1 MFQTFVEMEGKLKTM
16 RKTARKIYEKTS
28 IEKNKDTQRA
38 IEYITYPDRIESM
51 LEATASDKPALSG
64 IVKGLEDRFA
74 NCEGFPLNHDA
85 PDKNAKNRRNVGWFV
100 RYAMAYYGYAP
111 ISNSERT
118 RIGTDSK
125 SKYFGSAAVYEKVED
140 VPEYEIINQSFE
152 VDRTITQDDLWA
164 DESDDDYILIRE
176 SIREIVW
183 KRNMLEL
190 SDAFIAEFLNHIG
203 YKNLLSESDVRD
215 IFNGM
220 KIPRIEL
227 YEAIDRI
234 FSLFGKCKVKNKRQY
249 HEIMGMSTDS
259 AVKAYYEC
267 GIDPETVTDVHV
279 YFSTWDPIM
288 DNKYNLLSEGDDDKN
303 KEILLDAPRFIITTK
318 DGTEYWFHGLTCGYA
333 GQGCGGTQ
341 EILLHLGI
349 IEEDQY
355 YVNYEIQT
363 NRCLHYF
370 KKNGKW
376 TYQGQESRYDLYYEK
391 LRDNADFH
399 VFMYNDNLTVSQ
411 SYRYQHRFSRMLDA
425 EEPEY
430 EWFTA
435 SMFFIGKP
443 TEVELVK
450 VEEDDGRV
458 LRAPVTT
465 PSYQVVIRN
474 KNANREL
481 WLDYPFNDIPD
492 DRRDNLYKFF
502 DEIGVR
508 IPREY
513 DKNALIKRRR
523 DIYKVYPVGETKK

>member
-1 MFQTFVEMEGKLKTM
+1 M
-16 RKTARKIYEKTS
+16 
-28 IEKNKDTQRA
+28 
-38 IEYITYPDRIESM
+38 
-51 LEATASDKPALSG
+51 
-64 IVKGLEDRFA
+64 
-74 NCEGFPLNHDA
+74 
-85 PDKNAKNRRNVGWFV
+85 
-100 RYAMAYYGYAP
+100 
-111 ISNSERT
+111 
-118 RIGTDSK
+118 
-125 SKYFGSAAVYEKVED
+125 
-140 VPEYEIINQSFE
+140 
-152 VDRTITQDDLWA
+152 
-164 DESDDDYILIRE
+164 
-176 SIREIVW
+176 
-183 KRNMLEL
+183 
-190 SDAFIAEFLNHIG
+190 
-203 YKNLLSESDVRD
+203 
-215 IFNGM
+215 
-220 KIPRIEL
+220 
-227 YEAIDRI
+227 
-234 FSLFGKCKVKNKRQY
+234 
-249 HEIMGMSTDS
+249 
-259 AVKAYYEC
+259 
-267 GIDPETVTDVHV
+267 
-279 YFSTWDPIM
+279 
-288 DNKYNLLSEGDDDKN
+288 
-303 KEILLDAPRFIITTK
+303 
-318 DGTEYWFHGLTCGYA
+318 
-333 GQGCGGTQ
+333 
-341 EILLHLGI
+341 HLGI

-425 EEPEY
+425 EEPGY

-450 VEEDDGRV
+450 VDEDDGRV

-508 IPREY
+508 IPREC